1 MASLLTVPAKLYP
14 RAISE
19 LMVGSATQVAFYG
32 LQTSVTWAIP
42 TPWVACMQ
50 RQGCTGVGV
59 GDGMGWT
66 DGQTRHSEECRLEAA
81 NGRLEHAVEL

>member
-32 LQTSVTWAIP
+32 LQTSVTCAIP

-50 RQGCTGVGV
+50 RQGCTGVG
-59 GDGMGWT
+59 GGGARGIQKSADLKL
-66 DGQTRHSEECRLEAA
+66 QTEDSSMLWNFRL
-81 NGRLEHAVEL
+81 